1 MKLKRLLLPIG
12 ALAILGMTIGA
23 SVASMANSEN
33 IIETKATADFVIS
46 SNEEFSDFITA
57 VNGGT
62 KYINQLVQLANDV
75 SYEITAKPTDA
86 EPWSIFAGE
95 FDGLNHTITV
105 SINTT
110 DTYVGLF
117 RNIGNNEYKNAV
129 FKNTNITCSITQSA
143 TSGSVVI
150 APVAVYNNGLIQ
162 NVHTTVNF
170 NISDGSYFSGVVA
183 KNQSAGTIENCSAD
197 GSIKGKQKVAG
208 ITAENEGQIV
218 NCVNNCTIESVSSTY
233 AGGITAINGSSG
245 FVKAKIINCINNGN
259 ITASSTNLGGIAAF
273 MYSNSEISYCANYGN
288 VSSTATGTGA
298 GYGGIVGRMNGDDSN
313 DGHITKIEG
322 CYNAGNISSV
332 RNCGGIIGFVNSGV
346 TPAIQINGCLSTGD
360 VNGSKE
366 NAGTFIG
373 KADSNT
379 LSITDSWVVGAKQ
392 GTVTKLGI
400 GAGSAAG
407 TSYSKSDGVS
417 ADFKDVIKKIREYN
431 CVAIPEFGTLYDGL
445 TEAEKHLL
453 DDLNYY
459 DDLNTYTMKT
469 YGQAA
474 AYINN
479 YQSQNSRPVL
489 LNTTNDDTVMIV
501 VLASFVA
508 LSLAT
513 MFFVI
518 IRKKYVANK

>member
-33 IIETKATADFVIS
+33 VIETKATADLVIS
-46 SNEEFSDFITA
+46 SDEVFSDFITA

-62 KYINQLVQLANDV
+62 KYINQLVQLADDV
-75 SYEITAKPTDA
+75 SYEITEKPTADD
-86 EPWSIFAGE
+86 PWSIFAGE
-95 FDGLNHTITV
+95 FDGLGHTITITV
-105 SINTT
+105 NMT
-110 DTYVGLF
+110 DATPSLF
-117 RNIGNNEYKNAV
+117 RNLANTAE
-129 FKNTNITCSITQSA
+129 FKNVNINYSVISSME
-143 TSGSVVI
+143 SGDILASPI
-150 APVAVYNNGLIQ
+150 AAFNNGLVQ
-162 NVHTTVNF
+162 DVHTTIAF
-170 NISDGSYFSGVVA
+170 NVPGVSLVGGIVE
-183 KNQSAGTIENCSAD
+183 KNQSTGIIRDCSAS
-197 GSIKGKQKVAG
+197 GSIKGKSKVAG
-208 ITAENEGQIV
+208 IAAENLGQII
-218 NCVNNCTIESVSSTY
+218 NCENNCTIESVSSTY
-233 AGGITAINGSSG
+233 AGGITAINGSRD

-259 ITASSTNLGGIAAF
+259 ITASSTDLGGIAAF

-288 VSSTATGTGA
+288 VSSTATGTGV

-332 RNCGGIIGFVNSGV
+332 RNCGGIIGLVNSEV

-360 VNGSKE
+360 VNGSKV

-373 KADSNT
+373 WANSNT

-400 GAGSAAG
+400 GAGTAAG

-431 CVAIPEFGTLYDGL
+431 CVAIPGFGTLYDGL
-445 TEAEKHLL
+445 TEAEKDLL

-508 LSLAT
+508 LPLAT